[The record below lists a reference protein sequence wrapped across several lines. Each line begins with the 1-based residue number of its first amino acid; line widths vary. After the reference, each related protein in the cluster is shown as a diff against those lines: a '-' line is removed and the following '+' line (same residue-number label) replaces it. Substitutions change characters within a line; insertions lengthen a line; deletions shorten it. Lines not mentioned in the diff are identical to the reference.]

1 MKNELESIDETP
13 IELKW
18 TVHPAKKN
26 LKLSISITIFLV
38 ILCISIYIS
47 FDSLSLSLLSA
58 IFLFGSLSPFFLP
71 TTYLLCDK
79 GIIVK
84 TIFREIYNEW
94 IFFKRYYIDRNGIL
108 LSPFSYK
115 TRLENFRG
123 LYVRFDGNKEQIID
137 FIKSKIILYN
147 LDSH

>member
-1 MKNELESIDETP
+1 MKNELELVDENP
-13 IELKW
+13 IALKW

-26 LKLSISITIFLV
+26 LPLTILVIIFLV

-58 IFLFGSLSPFFLP
+58 IFLFGSLSSFFFP

-84 TIFREIYNEW
+84 TIFREFYREW
-94 IFFKRYYIDRNGIL
+94 VSFKRYYIDKNGIL
-108 LSPFSYK
+108 LSPFLYK

-123 LYVRFDGNKEQIID
+123 LYVRFDSNKQQIVD
-137 FIKSKIILYN
+137 FIKSRIK
-147 LDSH
+147 SP